1 MTLITLAGVIGAPL
15 LWFTHPVTPSMT
27 ERQELRL
34 YYGILAFAAVA
45 SAMVVVALG
54 LFVEADATW
63 HQVTIRDT
71 DFTPTHIALF
81 YFVIPASLVAGVLG
95 FIWPIHGCPI
105 SSIGSPCHWR

>member
-15 LWFTHPVTPSMT
+15 LWFTHPATPSMT

-63 HQVTIRDT
+63 NQVT
-71 DFTPTHIALF
+71 TPTS
-81 YFVIPASLVAGVLG
+81 YQ
-95 FIWPIHGCPI
+95 PI
-105 SSIGSPCHWR
+105 SPCFTS